1 MTVKKK
7 RKLERK
13 KERKKEFFFLEY
25 PCKKL
30 YYEDMSEFHWQSAQ
44 FCEFNNSGNLL
55 LVSGILIGDKRGRI
69 PGEIII
75 FSLKNKLRICS
86 RISNRF
92 VARNVFRT
100 LFPVLRENLSS
111 IGILLKRCCYFSENF
126 L

>member
-1 MTVKKK
+1 M
-7 RKLERK
+7 K
-13 KERKKEFFFLEY
+13 KERQKERRFFSRVSLQ
-25 PCKKL
+25 KL
-30 YYEDMSEFHWQSAQ
+30 YHEDMSEFHWQSAQ

-92 VARNVFRT
+92 V
-100 LFPVLRENLSS
+100 
-111 IGILLKRCCYFSENF
+111 CYEF
-126 L
+126 